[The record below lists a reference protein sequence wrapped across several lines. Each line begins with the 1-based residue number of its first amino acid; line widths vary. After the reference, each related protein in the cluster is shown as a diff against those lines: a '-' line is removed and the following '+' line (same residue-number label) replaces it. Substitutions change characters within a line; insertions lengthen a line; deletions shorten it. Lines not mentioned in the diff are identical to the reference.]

1 MTTEELLC
9 SMEPLMKKIA
19 SNFYQV
25 PFEDLMQAGRIGVLK
40 ALKNYKEHKNV
51 KFSTYAYDYILGEM
65 YEYACKDQK
74 MKVNK
79 EVLRLTKQIQIARN
93 ALSQKYMRDVSL
105 QEVAQFLELDESLVE
120 QAITATREMVYLDAP
135 REEMRDYYET
145 IAEKE
150 SIPLDEKL
158 SLYDSLRTLPREEQK
173 ILNYRYF
180 EDLTQSETA
189 KKMGMTQVMV
199 SRYEKKSLRQLKR
212 YYEVA

>member
-1 MTTEELLC
+1 
-9 SMEPLMKKIA
+9 
-19 SNFYQV
+19 
-25 PFEDLMQAGRIGVLK
+25 
-40 ALKNYKEHKNV
+40 
-51 KFSTYAYDYILGEM
+51 
-65 YEYACKDQK
+65 
-74 MKVNK
+74 
-79 EVLRLTKQIQIARN
+79 
-93 ALSQKYMRDVSL
+93 
-105 QEVAQFLELDESLVE
+105 
-120 QAITATREMVYLDAP
+120 MVYLDAP

>member
-1 MTTEELLC
+1 
-9 SMEPLMKKIA
+9 MEPLMKKIA

>member
-120 QAITATREMVYLDAP
+120 QAITATREMVYLDAQ
-135 REEMRDYYET
+135 REEM
-145 IAEKE
+145 
-150 SIPLDEKL
+150 
-158 SLYDSLRTLPREEQK
+158 
-173 ILNYRYF
+173 
-180 EDLTQSETA
+180 SE
-189 KKMGMTQVMV
+189 
-199 SRYEKKSLRQLKR
+199 Y
-212 YYEVA
+212 

>member
-1 MTTEELLC
+1 
-9 SMEPLMKKIA
+9 MKKIA

>member
-1 MTTEELLC
+1 
-9 SMEPLMKKIA
+9 
-19 SNFYQV
+19 
-25 PFEDLMQAGRIGVLK
+25 
-40 ALKNYKEHKNV
+40 
-51 KFSTYAYDYILGEM
+51 M

-158 SLYDSLRTLPREEQK
+158 SLYDSLRTLPRKKQK